1 MITDDDSAAGT
12 IADAQEHGL
21 VLLVDD
27 DPMVAEAL
35 RLMMEGE
42 EDLRMHYCSEACT
55 ALDVAEQLKPTV
67 ILLDM
72 VMPDIDGLTLLRY
85 LRANETT
92 QSVPVVALSAKDEAE
107 LKADVFSAGGN
118 DYLIKLPESIELLA
132 RIRYHSQCYI
142 RLLQRDEA
150 FRALDISQRKLAES
164 NIKLQQL
171 ASMDGLT
178 GIPNRRTF
186 QETIETEWG
195 RAARDSKPLSLIMMD
210 IDFFKKCNDH
220 YGHQHGDEVLRQ
232 VARALSASLKRPA
245 DMVARYGGEE
255 FAVLLPETGL
265 DGAVNVAEQLRS
277 AVEALQLKNVKSQVC
292 EWVTVSLGV
301 ASCTPVPGGDD
312 VETETDRLIKRAD
325 EALYEAKEQGRNR
338 VVKASEL
345 TEGNSESS

>member
-1 MITDDDSAAGT
+1 MITSNNSARKWIDT
-12 IADAQEHGL
+12 QYEYL

-35 RLMMEGE
+35 RLMLSGE
-42 EDLRMHYCSEACT
+42 NDIRLHYCSDASN
-55 ALDVAEQLKPTV
+55 ALNMAEQLKPTV

-85 LRANETT
+85 IRVSEQT
-92 QSVPVVALSAKDEAE
+92 QLVPVVALSMKNDAK

-118 DYLIKLPESIELLA
+118 DYLIKLPESVELLA

-150 FRALDISQRKLAES
+150 FRALDVSQQELAAS

-178 GIPNRRTF
+178 GIANRRTF
-186 QETIETEWG
+186 QESIAKEWV
-195 RAARDSKPLSLIMMD
+195 RAVEEQESLSLIMMD

-220 YGHQHGDEVLRQ
+220 YGHQHGDDVLCS
-232 VARALSASLKRPA
+232 VANALESCPKRPT

-255 FAVLLPETGL
+255 FVALLPGSEEN
-265 DGAVNVAEQLRS
+265 GAADVAEKLRS
-277 AVEALQLKNVKSQVC
+277 AVETLKLKNAGSDVC
-292 EWVTVSLGV
+292 EWVTISLGV
-301 ASCTPVPGGDD
+301 ATCKPKSGE
-312 VETETDRLIKRAD
+312 VETEKLIKRAD
-325 EALYEAKEQGRNR
+325 DALYEAKESGRNQ
-338 VVKASEL
+338 VVKASEG
-345 TEGNSESS
+345 TSDGTSS

>member
-1 MITDDDSAAGT
+1 MITDDNSASKMVDT
-12 IADAQEHGL
+12 QDHCL
-21 VLLVDD
+21 VLLIDD

-35 RLMMEGE
+35 RLMVEGE
-42 EDLRMHYCSEACT
+42 DDLRMHYCSDAST

-85 LRANETT
+85 LRVNEAT
-92 QSVPVVALSAKDEAE
+92 QSVPVLALSMKDDAK
-107 LKADVFSAGGN
+107 LKADIFSAGGN

-150 FRALDISQRKLAES
+150 FRALDISQRKLAAS

-186 QETIETEWG
+186 QETIDTEWE
-195 RAARDSKPLSLIMMD
+195 RATRDGDPLSLIMMD

-220 YGHQHGDEVLRQ
+220 YGHQHGDEVLRR
-232 VARALSASLKRPA
+232 VAKALAGCIKRPA

-255 FAVLLPETGL
+255 FAVLLPATDLE
-265 DGAVNVAEQLRS
+265 GAAKVGEQLRS
-277 AVEALQLKNVKSQVC
+277 TVEGLKLENAKSQVC
-292 EWVTVSLGV
+292 DWVTISLGV
-301 ASCTPVPGGDD
+301 ASCIPIPGEI
-312 VETETDRLIKRAD
+312 ETEQLIKRAD

-338 VVKASEL
+338 VIKASESAQ
-345 TEGNSESS
+345 GNSASS

>member
-1 MITDDDSAAGT
+1 MTTDDNSASKMVDT
-12 IADAQEHGL
+12 QDHCL
-21 VLLVDD
+21 VLLIDD

-35 RLMMEGE
+35 RLMVEGE
-42 EDLRMHYCSEACT
+42 DDLRMHYCSDAST

-85 LRANETT
+85 LRVNEAT
-92 QSVPVVALSAKDEAE
+92 QSVPVVALSMKDDAK
-107 LKADVFSAGGN
+107 LKADIFSAGGN

-150 FRALDISQRKLAES
+150 FRALDISQRKLAAS

-186 QETIETEWG
+186 QETIDTEWE
-195 RAARDSKPLSLIMMD
+195 RATRDSDPLSLIMMD

-220 YGHQHGDEVLRQ
+220 YGHQHGDEVLRR
-232 VARALSASLKRPA
+232 VAKALAGCIKRPA

-255 FAVLLPETGL
+255 FAVLLPGTDLE
-265 DGAVNVAEQLRS
+265 GAAKVGEQLRS
-277 AVEALQLKNVKSQVC
+277 TVEGLKLENAKSQVC
-292 EWVTVSLGV
+292 DWVTISLGV
-301 ASCTPVPGGDD
+301 ATCIPMPGEI
-312 VETETDRLIKRAD
+312 ETEQLIKRAD

-338 VVKASEL
+338 VIKASESA
-345 TEGNSESS
+345 EGNSASS

>member
-1 MITDDDSAAGT
+1 MITDDNSAGNLVDT
-12 IADAQEHGL
+12 QDHCL

-35 RLMMEGE
+35 RLMVEGE
-42 EDLRMHYCSEACT
+42 DDLRMHYCADAST

-85 LRANETT
+85 LRVSEATK
-92 QSVPVVALSAKDEAE
+92 SVPVLALSMKDDAK
-107 LKADVFSAGGN
+107 LKADIFSAGGN

-150 FRALDISQRKLAES
+150 FRALDISQRKLAAS

-186 QETIETEWG
+186 QETIDTEWD
-195 RAARDSKPLSLIMMD
+195 RATRDSAPLSLIMMD

-220 YGHQHGDEVLRQ
+220 YGHQHGDEVLRR
-232 VARALSASLKRPA
+232 VAKALSGCLKRPA

-255 FAVLLPETGL
+255 FAVLLPGTDLE
-265 DGAVNVAEQLRS
+265 GAASVGEELRS
-277 AVEALQLKNVKSQVC
+277 TVEALHLENAKSQVC
-292 EWVTVSLGV
+292 EWVTISLGV
-301 ASCTPVPGGDD
+301 ASCIPAPGDI
-312 VETETDRLIKRAD
+312 ETEQLIKQAD
-325 EALYEAKEQGRNR
+325 EALYEAKEQGRNQ
-338 VVKASEL
+338 VVKASESA
-345 TEGNSESS
+345 EGNSASS

>member
-1 MITDDDSAAGT
+1 MTTDDTSTGKMVDT
-12 IADAQEHGL
+12 QDHCL
-21 VLLVDD
+21 VLLIDD

-35 RLMMEGE
+35 RLMVEGE
-42 EDLRMHYCSEACT
+42 DDLRMHYCSDAST

-85 LRANETT
+85 LRVNEAT
-92 QSVPVVALSAKDEAE
+92 QSVPVVALSMKDDAK
-107 LKADVFSAGGN
+107 LKADIFSAGGN

-150 FRALDISQRKLAES
+150 FRALDISQRKLAAS

-186 QETIETEWG
+186 QETIDTEWE
-195 RAARDSKPLSLIMMD
+195 RATRDADPLSLIMMD

-220 YGHQHGDEVLRQ
+220 YGHQHGDEVLRR
-232 VARALSASLKRPA
+232 VAKALSGCLKRPA

-255 FAVLLPETGL
+255 FAVLLPGTDLE
-265 DGAVNVAEQLRS
+265 GAASVGEQLRS
-277 AVEALQLKNVKSQVC
+277 TVEELKLENAKSQVC
-292 EWVTVSLGV
+292 DWVTISLGV
-301 ASCTPVPGGDD
+301 ASCIPMPGEI
-312 VETETDRLIKRAD
+312 ETEQLIKRAD

-338 VVKASEL
+338 VIKASESA
-345 TEGNSESS
+345 EGNSASS